1 MFYKFLTFLKFEEQ
15 LLNELLRLSQRQQ
28 TAIVKNNIQEIQEIN
43 SYQSELNKNLLKTE
57 EERMLIL
64 SNWLNISRAD
74 SRKVKISDLKKYL
87 SKDEVKELQKV
98 QKNFDSLVSQL
109 LTTNNTNRMLINRA
123 RINIKEMIDYLT
135 NGTQNVC
142 NIKV

>member
-57 EERMLIL
+57 DERMLIL

-87 SKDEVKELQKV
+87 NKDEVKELQKV